1 MEKPAPTS
9 YPIHELLRRRWSPH
23 AFAARLVEKDKLCRL
38 LEAARWAPSCFN
50 EQPWNFILATKENPA
65 EFEQMLECLVE
76 GNRGWAKTAPVL
88 MITVAA
94 MSFVKGGKPNRHAF
108 HDVGAAMA
116 DFTLQATSEGLFV
129 HQMAGIDADK
139 IRTTYGI
146 PATHEPVA
154 GVALGYPGDIESLP
168 EALKQRT
175 LAPRSRKPMEQFV
188 FSGKWGEV
196 APVARP

>member
-1 MEKPAPTS
+1 
-9 YPIHELLRRRWSPH
+9 
-23 AFAARLVEKDKLCRL
+23 
-38 LEAARWAPSCFN
+38 
-50 EQPWNFILATKENPA
+50 
-65 EFEQMLECLVE
+65 MLECLVE
-76 GNRGWAKTAPVL
+76 ANRDWAKTAPVL

-94 MSFVKGGKPNRHAF
+94 MSFAKNGKPNRHAF

-129 HQMAGIDADK
+129 HQMAGIDIDK

-154 GVALGYPGDIESLP
+154 GVALGYPGDIDSLP

-196 APVARP
+196 APLSS